1 MKVLLINGSP
11 HENGCTYTALW
22 EISRQLLHHGI
33 ESEIFWIGK
42 KPIAGCTACGA
53 CKGKGRCV
61 FG

>member
-53 CKGKGRCV
+53 CKGKGR
-61 FG
+61 